1 MFFLMTKNFQFT
13 RATTSKKDLFEIK
26 AFWAKYI
33 VMFFP
38 INIITNQYVERF
50 KQVSNYT
57 TCL

>member
-1 MFFLMTKNFQFT
+1 MTKNFQFT